1 MTKKRIKA
9 ELGSLYQFPDPQH
22 KEEFCKRL
30 RNQYG
35 DDLSGRLSLGDFL
48 ISQVRYIRPWG
59 WLVSATVFL
68 MALLIMNTMN
78 LESGWKVSAL
88 VPFIAMSLITELHRS
103 SHFKMDELEQ
113 STRFSLKAVTLAR
126 LCIMGVSN
134 LFVLICI
141 TPFIVNMCQ
150 ISPVNAVVYLLLPY
164 TATSFFCL
172 IILRLWHSN
181 ESIYACAAASI
192 GISLLCL
199 LADWTGKITVDSSYY
214 VISTAI
220 LLVSTLMEYR
230 KYFTDL
236 EELAWN

>member
-9 ELGSLYQFPDPQH
+9 ELRRLYQLPDSQH

-30 RNQYG
+30 RKQYG
-35 DDLSGRLSLGDFL
+35 DAFSDRLSSGEFL

-59 WLVSATVFL
+59 WLVSAIVFFVS
-68 MALLIMNTMN
+68 LLIMNTMN
-78 LESGWKVSAL
+78 LESGWKISAL

-103 SHFKMDELEQ
+103 SYFKMDELEQ
-113 STRFSLKAVTLAR
+113 STRFSLRAVTLAR

-141 TPFIVNMCQ
+141 TPFVVNMCQ
-150 ISPVNAVVYLLLPY
+150 ISPVNAAVYLLLPY
-164 TATSFFCL
+164 TVTSFFCL

-181 ESIYACAAASI
+181 ESIYACAAVSI

-199 LADWTGKITVDSSYY
+199 LADWIGKITVDSSYY
-214 VISTAI
+214 VIGTAI
-220 LLVSTLMEYR
+220 LLISTLMEYR